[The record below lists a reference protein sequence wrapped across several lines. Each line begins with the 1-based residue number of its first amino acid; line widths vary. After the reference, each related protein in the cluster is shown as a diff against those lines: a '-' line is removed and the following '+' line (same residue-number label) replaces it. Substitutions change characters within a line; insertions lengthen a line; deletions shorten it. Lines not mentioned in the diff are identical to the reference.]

1 MADGTS
7 IDELISIV
15 NPEPVD
21 LSVRVR
27 APGHAGTE
35 PGARYGPD
43 DRVSVCVDGD
53 LDLAT
58 AGLLRQVIHDVVGDG
73 GRRVDL
79 ELAGVGFCDGAG
91 LRVLLAGAGE
101 LHALGGTLTVLDPCW
116 SLRHLLQLFEL
127 DEMLRPVRPGGL
139 VQS

>member
-15 NPEPVD
+15 NPDPVD

-27 APGHAGTE
+27 GGPAADRRPG
-35 PGARYGPD
+35 YGPD
-43 DRVSVCVDGD
+43 DRVSSCGDGD

-58 AGLLRQVIHDVVGDG
+58 AGRLRQVLHDVVGEG
-73 GRRVDL
+73 GRRLDL

-91 LRVLLAGAGE
+91 LRALLSGAGE

-116 SLRHLLQLFEL
+116 SLRHLLELFQL
-127 DEMLRPVRPGGL
+127 DETLRPVRPG
-139 VQS
+139 V